1 MIYVRHVSV
10 LGMKSQGLGSQ
21 QILHSLLSRKRSDLF
36 SVCKHA
42 PAFVSPLRQLS
53 DHSLEDVH

>member
-10 LGMKSQGLGSQ
+10 LEMKSQGLGTQ
-21 QILHSLLSRKRSDLF
+21 QILHSLLSREVFYFLF
-36 SVCKHA
+36 A
-42 PAFVSPLRQLS
+42 NMPPAFVSPLRQLS